1 MDNDGVLVVGGD
13 VLETFDRLEVLETT
27 AEAILQ
33 ASALGPIQPMPD
45 EAIEELRQAF
55 LKD

>member
-1 MDNDGVLVVGGD
+1 VVGGD